1 MPEACFELLPSAAA
15 SPLYCLTLARSGSGF
30 VVQEIW
36 TRLSTIP
43 YYQQRIAA
51 GGKGP
56 PMQVATAVK
65 EIIDKFVTSAERRVG
80 QQHLPK
86 ALDPLR

>member
-1 MPEACFELLPSAAA
+1 L
-15 SPLYCLTLARSGSGF
+15 

-36 TRLSTIP
+36 TRLSKIP
-43 YYQQRIAA
+43 YFQQRIVA
-51 GGKGP
+51 GSKGP

-80 QQHLPK
+80 QQHMPK
-86 ALDPLR
+86 TLDPLR